1 MPHDGASRSTFV
13 IHDGPNTY
21 YSVTVLVYQSRS
33 LGRTLQAL
41 NFQDCQGA
49 ILPAGT
55 FFLDPHKPYD
65 SGWTL
70 GVGSCPN

>member
-1 MPHDGASRSTFV
+1 MPYDAASRSTF
-13 IHDGPNTY
+13 IIRDGPYNDD
-21 YSVTVLVYQSRS
+21 SVTVLVYQSRS
-33 LGRTLQAL
+33 LGRILQAL

-49 ILPAGT
+49 MLPAGT